1 MVFLEYPWHKFPA
14 QAKEMS
20 DGRHRTEIEFLR
32 TTNRA
37 YCLLG
42 QFESSTDKNVI
53 DDNYLVKNSGSYKN
67 DLDSMS

>member
-32 TTNRA
+32 TANRA